1 MGKTTGEIRL
11 NFIYDIETNT
21 LAPEINMETGNIP
34 FDVLFRM
41 QCVFSAY
48 VLGLFRQEN
57 YGDGADIKDI
67 ADKLREDFKKEVDG
81 SRY

>member
-21 LAPEINMETGNIP
+21 LAPEINMKTGNIP

-48 VLGLFRQEN
+48 VLDLFRQEN
-57 YGDGADIKDI
+57 YGDGANTKDI
-67 ADKLREDFKKEVDG
+67 ADKLREDFKKESEDN
-81 SRY
+81 

>member
-1 MGKTTGEIRL
+1 MVKTTGEIRL

-48 VLGLFRQEN
+48 VLDLFRKEN
-57 YGDGADIKDI
+57 YGDGANTKDI
-67 ADKLREDFKKEVDG
+67 ANKLRENFKKEREDN
-81 SRY
+81 